1 MNEKRRMAGLL
12 VVCLACA
19 FILGCTSTPSI
30 TPEVIDV
37 QTGLT
42 DATDTL
48 GDAIQDSADSAQEIA
63 DVTAGT
69 EYAELTAQHAKEV
82 RKLVALHKTLEEKVT
97 AANELSLKLAGQSEE
112 LRTENLEQKTEIAIL
127 KRQRLALILI
137 LGFLFTLFLLY
148 LYARIKNLSK
158 NPRRA
163 KTVSRIRPPPSYR
176 GFFFAN
182 ICLTCDGLARSQVEA
197 VVRC

>member
-1 MNEKRRMAGLL
+1 MNEKRRMAGILI
-12 VVCLACA
+12 VCLACA

-48 GDAIQDSADSAQEIA
+48 GDAIQDTADSAQEIA

-69 EYAELTAQHAKEV
+69 EYAELTARHAKEV
-82 RKLVALHKTLEEKVT
+82 RKLVELHKTLEEKVT

-112 LRTENLEQKTEIAIL
+112 LRTENLEQEAEIAIL
-127 KRQRLALILI
+127 KGQRLALILI
-137 LGFLFTLFLLY
+137 LGFMFVLALLY
-148 LYARIKNLSK
+148 LYARIKNASLK
-158 NPRRA
+158 IRDALRPRA
-163 KTVSRIRPPPSYR
+163 
-176 GFFFAN
+176 GFAP
-182 ICLTCDGLARSQVEA
+182 E
-197 VVRC
+197 

>member
-1 MNEKRRMAGLL
+1 MNEKRRMAGIL
-12 VVCLACA
+12 VVCFACA
-19 FILGCTSTPSI
+19 LFLGCTSTPSM

-69 EYAELTAQHAKEV
+69 EYADLTAKHAKEV
-82 RKLVALHKTLEEKVT
+82 RKLVELHKTLEEKVT

-112 LRTENLEQKTEIAIL
+112 LRTENLEQKTEIATL
-127 KRQRLALILI
+127 KGQRLALILI
-137 LGFLFTLFLLY
+137 LGFLFTLLLLY
-148 LYARIKNLSK
+148 LYARIKKL
-158 NPRRA
+158 
-163 KTVSRIRPPPSYR
+163 V
-176 GFFFAN
+176 
-182 ICLTCDGLARSQVEA
+182 
-197 VVRC
+197 

>member
-1 MNEKRRMAGLL
+1 MSGQKRMAGIL
-12 VVCLACA
+12 VVCLTCA
-19 FILGCTSTPSI
+19 LFFGCASAPSL

-82 RKLVALHKTLEEKVT
+82 KELVELHKTLEEKVT

-112 LRTENLEQKTEIAIL
+112 LRTENLEQETEIAIL
-127 KRQRLALILI
+127 KGQRLALALI
-137 LGFLFTLFLLY
+137 LGFFVAFTLLY
-148 LYARIKNLSK
+148 LYARIKKL
-158 NPRRA
+158 
-163 KTVSRIRPPPSYR
+163 V
-176 GFFFAN
+176 
-182 ICLTCDGLARSQVEA
+182 
-197 VVRC
+197 

>member
-12 VVCLACA
+12 VVC
-19 FILGCTSTPSI
+19 FIGALFLGCTSTPSL

-82 RKLVALHKTLEEKVT
+82 RELVALHKTLEEKV
-97 AANELSLKLAGQSEE
+97 AKANELSLKLAGQSEE
-112 LRTENLEQKTEIAIL
+112 LRTENLEQETEIAIL
-127 KRQRLALILI
+127 KGQRLALALI
-137 LGFLFTLFLLY
+137 FGFFVAFTLLY
-148 LYARIKNLSK
+148 LYARIKKL
-158 NPRRA
+158 
-163 KTVSRIRPPPSYR
+163 V
-176 GFFFAN
+176 
-182 ICLTCDGLARSQVEA
+182 
-197 VVRC
+197 

>member
-12 VVCLACA
+12 VVC
-19 FILGCTSTPSI
+19 FIGALLLGCTSAPSM

-48 GDAIQDSADSAQEIA
+48 GDAIQDTADSAQEIA

-69 EYAELTAQHAKEV
+69 EYADLTAKHAKEV
-82 RKLVALHKTLEEKVT
+82 RKLVELHKTLEEKVT

-112 LRTENLEQKTEIAIL
+112 LRTENLEQKTEIATL
-127 KRQRLALILI
+127 KGQRLALILI
-137 LGFLFTLFLLY
+137 LGFLFTLLLLY
-148 LYARIKNLSK
+148 LYARIKKL
-158 NPRRA
+158 
-163 KTVSRIRPPPSYR
+163 V
-176 GFFFAN
+176 
-182 ICLTCDGLARSQVEA
+182 
-197 VVRC
+197 

>member
-1 MNEKRRMAGLL
+1 MSGQKRMAGLL

-48 GDAIQDSADSAQEIA
+48 GDAIQDTADTAQEIA

-69 EYAELTAQHAKEV
+69 EYAELTARHAKDVKE
-82 RKLVALHKTLEEKVT
+82 LVSLHKTLEENVT
-97 AANELSLKLAGQSEE
+97 AANELSLKLAGQSEK
-112 LRTENLEQKTEIAIL
+112 LRTENLEQETEIAIL
-127 KRQRLALILI
+127 KGQRLALALI
-137 LGFLFTLFLLY
+137 LGFFVTFTLLY
-148 LYARIKNLSK
+148 LYARIKKL
-158 NPRRA
+158 
-163 KTVSRIRPPPSYR
+163 V
-176 GFFFAN
+176 
-182 ICLTCDGLARSQVEA
+182 
-197 VVRC
+197 

>member
-1 MNEKRRMAGLL
+1 MNEKRRMACIL
-12 VVCLACA
+12 VVCFACA
-19 FILGCTSTPSI
+19 FILGCTSAPSL

-37 QTGLT
+37 QTGLA

-69 EYAELTAQHAKEV
+69 EYADLTAKHAKEV
-82 RKLVALHKTLEEKVT
+82 RKLVELHKTLEEKVT

-127 KRQRLALILI
+127 KGQRLALILI
-137 LGFLFTLFLLY
+137 LGFLFALFLLY
-148 LYARIKNLSK
+148 LYARIKKL
-158 NPRRA
+158 
-163 KTVSRIRPPPSYR
+163 V
-176 GFFFAN
+176 
-182 ICLTCDGLARSQVEA
+182 
-197 VVRC
+197 